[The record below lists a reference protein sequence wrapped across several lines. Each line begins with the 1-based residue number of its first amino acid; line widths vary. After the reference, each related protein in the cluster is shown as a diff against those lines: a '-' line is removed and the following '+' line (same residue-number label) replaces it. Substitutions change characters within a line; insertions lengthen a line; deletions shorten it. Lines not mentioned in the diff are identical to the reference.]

1 MKTTVK
7 QSASAPPNGLA
18 ARASGFADL
27 LPGAARQ
34 RRTLEDRM
42 LSTFMSWG
50 YELVETPAVE
60 LLSTLQLGVEPERV
74 RRLFKFSDGD
84 GRMLA
89 MVGERTVPV
98 ARLAAGQ
105 LRQAPLPLRLCYLG
119 PTFEGHPAPGS
130 GRQSFQAGA
139 ELIGAHSAAA
149 DAEVVAMAIIA
160 LEAAG
165 LGEFQVEVGHVGFFG
180 GLIAGLA
187 PAQRSRVLDALVGRD
202 LVELEKA
209 LAESDLR
216 AAEQELLLR
225 FPALRG
231 DPEILGAAV
240 ALVDNPVSERAVRE
254 LHGVHDLLVAH
265 GVSARVNLDLGAV
278 RDFDYYTGIIFE
290 VFSPGLGAP
299 LAAGGRY
306 DGLLERFG
314 QARAATGVVV
324 FLDRVQSVLN
334 VSSGIAKPDL
344 VLVGFEAEAAA
355 AVRLAASLRQAGSTV
370 IMEVTPT
377 GEGEL
382 RRRAAEVGAERVV
395 LCAAEQLWLL
405 DADGRRAFDS
415 AP

>member
-240 ALVDNPVSERAVRE
+240 ALVDNPVSEQAVRE
-254 LHGVHDLLVAH
+254 LHDVHDLLVAH

-334 VSSGIAKPDL
+334 ASPGIAQPDL
-344 VLVGFEAEAAA
+344 VLVGFESEAAA
-355 AVRLAASLRQAGSTV
+355 AVQLAASLRYAGSAV

-377 GEGEL
+377 SEAEL
-382 RRRAAEVGAERVV
+382 RRRAAEVGAARVV
-395 LCAAEQLWLL
+395 LCAGAQRWLL
-405 DADGRRAFDS
+405 EADGRRSFEL

>member
-240 ALVDNPVSERAVRE
+240 ALVDNPVSEQAVRE
-254 LHGVHDLLVAH
+254 LHDVHDLLVAH

-334 VSSGIAKPDL
+334 ASPGIAPPDL

-355 AVRLAASLRQAGSTV
+355 AVNLAASLRHAGSAV

-377 GEGEL
+377 GEAEL
-382 RRRAAEVGAERVV
+382 RRRAAEVGAARVV
-395 LCAAEQLWLL
+395 LCAGAQRWLL
-405 DADGRRAFDS
+405 EADGRRSFEL

>member
-1 MKTTVK
+1 
-7 QSASAPPNGLA
+7 
-18 ARASGFADL
+18 
-27 LPGAARQ
+27 
-34 RRTLEDRM
+34 
-42 LSTFMSWG
+42 
-50 YELVETPAVE
+50 
-60 LLSTLQLGVEPERV
+60 
-74 RRLFKFSDGD
+74 
-84 GRMLA
+84 
-89 MVGERTVPV
+89 
-98 ARLAAGQ
+98 
-105 LRQAPLPLRLCYLG
+105 
-119 PTFEGHPAPGS
+119 
-130 GRQSFQAGA
+130 
-139 ELIGAHSAAA
+139 
-149 DAEVVAMAIIA
+149 
-160 LEAAG
+160 
-165 LGEFQVEVGHVGFFG
+165 
-180 GLIAGLA
+180 
-187 PAQRSRVLDALVGRD
+187 
-202 LVELEKA
+202 
-209 LAESDLR
+209 
-216 AAEQELLLR
+216 
-225 FPALRG
+225 
-231 DPEILGAAV
+231 
-240 ALVDNPVSERAVRE
+240 

>member
-7 QSASAPPNGLA
+7 QSSNPPNGVA

-27 LPGAARQ
+27 LPGAAGQ

-42 LSTFMSWG
+42 LGTFMSWG

-105 LRQAPLPLRLCYLG
+105 LRQAPSPLRLCYLG
-119 PTFEGHPAPGS
+119 PTFEGHPAPGA

-165 LGEFQVEVGHVGFFG
+165 LAEFQVEVGHVGFFG

-405 DADGRRAFDS
+405 DADGRRALDS